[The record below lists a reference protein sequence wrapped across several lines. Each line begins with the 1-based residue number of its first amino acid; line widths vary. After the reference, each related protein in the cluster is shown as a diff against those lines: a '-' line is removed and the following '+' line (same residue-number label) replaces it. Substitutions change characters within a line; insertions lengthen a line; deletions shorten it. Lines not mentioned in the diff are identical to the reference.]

1 MFNYRID
8 REVELKVLET
18 GDAEELFLLTD
29 ANRRCLRQWMPWIDG
44 TQTVEDT
51 RAFIEHARQRW
62 ARGEGITAGILAD
75 GSLCGVIDHHGLST
89 LNRSAAIG
97 YWLAQSHQG
106 RGIMTRACRGMVDY
120 AFHSLGLHRIEI
132 RAGVDNRRSR
142 AVPERLGFTLEGVA
156 RGAQRLY
163 GVYIDLAVYSML
175 ATEWPPCGPA
185 VAEAG
190 GPA

>member
-8 REVELKVLET
+8 GEVELKVLES

-29 ANRRCLRQWMPWIDG
+29 ANRRYLRQWMPWIDG

-51 RAFIEHARQRW
+51 RTFIEHARQRW
-62 ARGEGITAGILAD
+62 AQGDGITAGIVVA

-97 YWLAQSHQG
+97 YWLAESHQG

-120 AFHSLGLHRIEI
+120 SFRSLGLHRVEI
-132 RAGVDNRRSR
+132 RAGTENRRSR
-142 AVPERLGFTLEGVA
+142 AVPERLGFTQEGIA

-163 GVYIDLAVYSML
+163 GLYIDLAVYSML
-175 ATEWPPCGPA
+175 GSEWPPAGPA

-190 GPA
+190 PS